1 MEIIMNK
8 KKEYRPFEEAREFVR
23 SLGFKRSVDW
33 QSYCKSGQRPKDI
46 PSNPRKNYE
55 DKWMGMNDWI
65 GSDEYKE
72 KRRRANVYASFEE
85 AREFVR
91 SLGLVGVKEWQNYV
105 KSGAKPDEIPNS
117 PNIAYKEK
125 GWVGVGDWLGTV
137 RKPMERI
144 EFLPFEEAREFMRS
158 LGLKGVKEWSEY
170 RKTSKRP
177 QKIPTAPDIEY
188 KGKGWVGYGD
198 WLGNGKMSKEQFRP
212 FEEAR
217 EFVRSLGL
225 LGTKEWKSYCK
236 SGIKP
241 IDIPKYPNS
250 TYEDKGW
257 VGYGDWLG
265 TDNRSGNFLPFEEAR
280 EFARSLGLRGQVEWS
295 RYSASGQRPH
305 DIPSAPDAKYKG
317 KGWKDWGDWLGNNRV
332 RYVNLKSFKEARKFA
347 RSLKIRNKEEWRRY
361 SSSGQRPDGIPS
373 APDRIYK
380 EKGWMGYAD
389 WLGYKKITRRKKTEG
404 VL

>member
-1 MEIIMNK
+1 M
-8 KKEYRPFEEAREFVR
+8 
-23 SLGFKRSVDW
+23 
-33 QSYCKSGQRPKDI
+33 
-46 PSNPRKNYE
+46 
-55 DKWMGMNDWI
+55 
-65 GSDEYKE
+65 
-72 KRRRANVYASFEE
+72 
-85 AREFVR
+85 R
-91 SLGLVGVKEWQNYV
+91 SLGLV
-105 KSGAKPDEIPNS
+105 
-117 PNIAYKEK
+117 
-125 GWVGVGDWLGTV
+125 
-137 RKPMERI
+137 
-144 EFLPFEEAREFMRS
+144 
-158 LGLKGVKEWSEY
+158 GVKEWSEY

-265 TDNRSGNFLPFEEAR
+265 NDNRSGNFLPFEEAR